1 MCVCV
6 CVLTYLLENSLRK
19 SCFFC
24 SDRLNFF
31 SVSVNFIAHSLLVE
45 KQRCF
50 NVPKLRHLFAA
61 WISVWQVKQS
71 RDERP
76 FLQHVIPNLD
86 GDLFRA
92 CLRARGFRLNG
103 TALCER
109 AELLGVH
116 RFARVAAE
124 LAPKVLRV
132 ASKLQLV
139 PRKIVGRLDKEPGCG
154 AVDKEV
160 IQTVASVK
168 ERLEVC

>member
-1 MCVCV
+1 MKSNCNQISHELLSRVSFTHWRVSSNSCVCVCV

-109 AELLGVH
+109 AELLLSLIH
-116 RFARVAAE
+116 
-124 LAPKVLRV
+124 
-132 ASKLQLV
+132 
-139 PRKIVGRLDKEPGCG
+139 I
-154 AVDKEV
+154 
-160 IQTVASVK
+160 
-168 ERLEVC
+168 